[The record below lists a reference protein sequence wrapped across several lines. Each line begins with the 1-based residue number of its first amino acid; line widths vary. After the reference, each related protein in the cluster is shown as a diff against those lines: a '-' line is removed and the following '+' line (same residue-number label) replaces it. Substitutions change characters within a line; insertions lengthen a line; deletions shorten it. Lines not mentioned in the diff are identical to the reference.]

1 MSSNFITLSEI
12 NCKCHFGYILKV
24 RLAISSS
31 LKEVAKHRITKEQK
45 KKSQSKYLPRLE
57 Y

>member
-1 MSSNFITLSEI
+1 MSSNFITLSEV
-12 NCKCHFGYILKV
+12 NRKCHFGYILKV

-45 KKSQSKYLPRLE
+45 KKISIEIST
-57 Y
+57 